1 MTEAPLIRVET
12 QAALEGLLAEFGREP
27 LLAVDTEA
35 ASFHRYHDRVYL
47 IQLSS
52 RTDTAIVDPLAARD
66 LAPLGRILA
75 DPSIEIVFHDADYD
89 LRLLDQQYGFR
100 AATLFDTRVAA
111 QFLNEP
117 GIGLAALLEKY
128 LGVLLDKRFQRADW
142 STRPLSAEMLQY
154 AADDTRHLPALR
166 DILRDRLAERG
177 RLSWAKEEF
186 ALLEHVKW
194 GAVPDDEPGYLRVKG
209 ARTLK
214 GRHLA
219 ALRELYHWR
228 EETAART
235 DRAAFR
241 LLNTEPLLEIARTLP
256 TDAAALRAIRGVGA
270 ELAERR
276 GREILDAVRRA
287 LELAERDLPRI
298 ERGPRRTPDPA
309 FEGRL
314 EQLKARRN
322 QLSTLLE
329 LAPGVLC
336 PNGTLEAIA
345 RTRPKTLDELRGI
358 PGVRGWQVD
367 TFGRELLEA
376 AGGGDQQGEGKEKTT
391 GRPAASLPRGGQ

>member
-1 MTEAPLIRVET
+1 VSEAPLVRVDT
-12 QAALEGLLAEFGREP
+12 PAALDALLTELGREP

-47 IQLSS
+47 VQLSS
-52 RTDTAIVDPLAARD
+52 RTRTAIVDPLAVGD
-66 LAPLGRILA
+66 LAPLGRVLA
-75 DPSIEIVFHDADYD
+75 DPGIEIVFHDADYD

-100 AATLFDTRVAA
+100 AANLFDTRVAA
-111 QFLNEP
+111 QLLNEP

-128 LGVLLDKRFQRADW
+128 LGIRLDKRFQRADW
-142 STRPLSAEMLQY
+142 STRPLSPEMLQY

-166 DILRDRLAERG
+166 DILRGRLAERG
-177 RLSWAKEEF
+177 RLSWAEEEF
-186 ALLEHVKW
+186 ALLEQVTW
-194 GAVPDDEPGYLRVKG
+194 GAVEDGEPGYLRVKG
-209 ARTLK
+209 ARTLR

-219 ALRELYHWR
+219 ALRELYQWR

-241 LLNTEPLLEIARTLP
+241 ILNTEPVLEIARTLP
-256 TDAAALRAIRGVGA
+256 TEVTALRAIRGVSA

-276 GREILDAVRRA
+276 GREIVDAVRRA
-287 LELAERDLPRI
+287 LELPERDLPRI
-298 ERGPRRTPDPA
+298 ERGPRRAPDPA
-309 FEGRL
+309 FEARL
-314 EQLKARRN
+314 EQLKAKRN
-322 QLSTLLE
+322 ELSSLLD

-345 RTRPKTLDELRGI
+345 RTRPQTLDELRAI
-358 PGVRGWQVD
+358 PGVRGWQVE

-376 AGGGDQQGEGKEKTT
+376 AAAGELAGGEKEKPA
-391 GRPAASLPRGGQ
+391 GRPAVSLPRRSQ

>member
-1 MTEAPLIRVET
+1 VSEAPLVRIDT
-12 QAALEGLLAEFGREP
+12 PAALEELLAELGREP

-47 IQLSS
+47 VQLSS
-52 RTDTAIVDPLAARD
+52 RTRTAIVDPLAVGD
-66 LAPLGRILA
+66 LAPLGRVLA
-75 DPSIEIVFHDADYD
+75 DPSVEIVFHDADYD

-100 AATLFDTRVAA
+100 AAKVFDTRVAA
-111 QFLNEP
+111 QLLNEP

-128 LGVLLDKRFQRADW
+128 LGIRLDKRFQRADW

-166 DILRDRLAERG
+166 DILRGRLTERG
-177 RLSWAKEEF
+177 RLSWAEEEF

-194 GAVPDDEPGYLRVKG
+194 DAVEDGEAGYLRVKG
-209 ARTLK
+209 ARTLR

-219 ALRELYHWR
+219 ALRELYQWR
-228 EETAART
+228 EATAART

-241 LLNTEPLLEIARTLP
+241 ILNTEPLLEIARTLP
-256 TDAAALRAIRGVGA
+256 TEVPALRAIRGVSA

-287 LELAERDLPRI
+287 LELPERDLPRI
-298 ERGPRRTPDPA
+298 ERGPRRAPDPA
-309 FEGRL
+309 FETRL
-314 EQLKARRN
+314 EQLKAKRN
-322 QLSTLLE
+322 ELSSLLD

-345 RTRPKTLDELRGI
+345 RTRPETLDELRAL
-358 PGVRGWQVD
+358 PGVRGWQVA

-376 AGGGDQQGEGKEKTT
+376 AGGGDQAGEGKERAA
-391 GRPAASLPRGGQ
+391 GRPAASLPRSGQ

>member
-1 MTEAPLIRVET
+1 VDTP
-12 QAALEGLLAEFGREP
+12 AALEGLLAKFGREP

-47 IQLSS
+47 VQLSS
-52 RTDTAIVDPLAARD
+52 RTDTAIVDPLAVGD
-66 LAPLGRILA
+66 LASLGRVLA

-111 QFLNEP
+111 QLLNEP

-128 LGVLLDKRFQRADW
+128 LGIRLDKRFQRADW
-142 STRPLSAEMLQY
+142 STRPLSPEMLQY

-177 RLSWAKEEF
+177 RLSWATEEF

-194 GAVPDDEPGYLRVKG
+194 GAVTDDEPGYLRVKG

-219 ALRELYHWR
+219 ALRELYQWR

-241 LLNTEPLLEIARTLP
+241 LINTEPLLEIARILP

-287 LELAERDLPRI
+287 LELPEANLPRI

-309 FEGRL
+309 FEARL
-314 EQLKARRN
+314 EQLKAKRN
-322 QLSTLLE
+322 QLASLLE

-345 RTRPKTLDELRGI
+345 RTRPQTLDELRAI
-358 PGVRGWQVD
+358 SGVRGWQVD
-367 TFGRELLEA
+367 TFGQELLEA
-376 AGGGDQQGEGKEKTT
+376 AAGGDPPGDGQAKTA

>member
-12 QAALEGLLAEFGREP
+12 QAALEGLLAAFGREP

-52 RTDTAIVDPLAARD
+52 RTDTAIVDPLAVRD

-128 LGVLLDKRFQRADW
+128 LGVRLDKRFQRADW

-186 ALLEHVKW
+186 ALLELVKW